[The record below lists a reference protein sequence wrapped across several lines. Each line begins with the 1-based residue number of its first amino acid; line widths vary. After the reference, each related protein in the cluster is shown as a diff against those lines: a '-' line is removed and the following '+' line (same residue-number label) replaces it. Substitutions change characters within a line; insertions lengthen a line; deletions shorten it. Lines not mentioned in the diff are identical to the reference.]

1 MDFYLFKY
9 LHFIGI
15 FGVVGALA
23 IEWIVT
29 KKELSADA
37 VSLLSKVDAVY
48 GVSSVVVLSAGFV
61 LWFGVGK
68 PAEFYSTNGLLYL
81 KIVLFAIIGGLS
93 IYPSIFFFK
102 NRKIKSGIVHV
113 PNVILTLIKIEIALL
128 LLIPL
133 LATYIADGRSTLF

>member
-81 KIVLFAIIGGLS
+81 K
-93 IYPSIFFFK
+93 
-102 NRKIKSGIVHV
+102 N
-113 PNVILTLIKIEIALL
+113 
-128 LLIPL
+128 
-133 LATYIADGRSTLF
+133 